1 VEIMSRAL
9 PLPVVSGQDRRPV
22 ATLLRK
28 IDAVLAELRR
38 RRRTRAELRRL
49 LKVGPH
55 MLSDVGLDYA
65 AALAESRKPL
75 WQA

>member
-1 VEIMSRAL
+1 MSRAL
-9 PLPVVSGQDRRPV
+9 PLPVVSGQGRRPV

-28 IDAVLAELRR
+28 IDAALAELRR
-38 RRRTRAELRRL
+38 RRQRRAELRRL
-49 LKVGPH
+49 LRVGPH
-55 MLSDVGLDYA
+55 MVADVGMDHA

>member
-1 VEIMSRAL
+1 MSQAL
-9 PLPVVSGQDRRPV
+9 PLSVVPSQGRRPV

-28 IDAVLAELRR
+28 IDAALAELQRR
-38 RRRTRAELRRL
+38 RQRRADLRRL
-49 LKVGPH
+49 LRVGPH
-55 MLSDVGLDYA
+55 MVADVGMDDA